1 MALSDLLESVVGGAS
16 QIPRKSFH
24 PADRN
29 PTDDFLTVG
38 ELTAY
43 GAAWMRGQSWPVE
56 PATIPL
62 SYLTRAVELWTGGEF
77 YLVSSQTTTAPQCW
91 SNPDSLPAGVAP
103 GSYSNSVTG
112 DASGTAVAQ
121 MSSQYNPGVTKPV
134 KIAVVPATN
143 VAVYAIEEQPPADW
157 AIANISHFGHINP
170 LNGKVQWGPF
180 FDNSPRTL
188 TYEAAPP
195 ANATG
200 HATFIGTAS
209 FDGIN
214 VPLTGARLATDVLL
228 PLRFLGVQRL
238 TNGLV
243 QLTVSVDPGFLYQLE
258 LSTNLETWSL
268 LGQLPATNAT
278 VQFLDV
284 TATNSS
290 RRFYRAL
297 LP

>member
-1 MALSDLLESVVGGAS
+1 M
-16 QIPRKSFH
+16 
-24 PADRN
+24 
-29 PTDDFLTVG
+29 
-38 ELTAY
+38 
-43 GAAWMRGQSWPVE
+43 
-56 PATIPL
+56 
-62 SYLTRAVELWTGGEF
+62 
-77 YLVSSQTTTAPQCW
+77 
-91 SNPDSLPAGVAP
+91 
-103 GSYSNSVTG
+103 
-112 DASGTAVAQ
+112 
-121 MSSQYNPGVTKPV
+121 
-134 KIAVVPATN
+134 PATN